1 MGQGSD
7 ILIVMFSL
15 VAHDIKNNY
24 FLTFIVFLREK
35 DRARAGEGQRDG
47 ETQHPKQAP
56 GSKLSTQI
64 LTQGSNP

>member
-24 FLTFIVFLREK
+24 FLTFIVFLRERETEHELGRGRETGRHRIQSRLQALSCQH
-35 DRARAGEGQRDG
+35 RA
-47 ETQHPKQAP
+47 
-56 GSKLSTQI
+56 
-64 LTQGSNP
+64 